1 MRSFLQ
7 SKLYYFSF
15 FIEMFISL
23 ILSIVLLILAGR
35 LAVDAVGM
43 TFSTE
48 SEEAF
53 TYLLENAMNIAVG
66 VELIKMLCKHSPMTV
81 VEVLMFAIARQMIV
95 AHASVWDTLIG
106 VVCIAI
112 LFATR
117 KYLFIAHDDVT
128 RVALRA
134 TQSVKMANALAKVHI
149 PASEGR
155 TLREVIEKH
164 LIEEGK
170 EKAVGTCVDFDN
182 FALCIASIHDDV
194 ITRVDILKTN

>member
-1 MRSFLQ
+1 MKSYLQ

-15 FIEMFISL
+15 FIEMFISM
-23 ILSIVLLILAGR
+23 ILLVVLLILAGR
-35 LAVDAVGM
+35 LAVDTVGM
-43 TFSTE
+43 TFTAE
-48 SEEAF
+48 SEDTF

-66 VELIKMLCKHSPMTV
+66 VELVKMLCKHSPMTV

-128 RVALRA
+128 RVTLRA

-149 PASEGR
+149 PLSEGK

-164 LIEEGK
+164 LMEDNK
-170 EKAVGTCVDFDN
+170 EKSIGTCVDFDN

>member
-1 MRSFLQ
+1 MKSYLQ

-23 ILSIVLLILAGR
+23 ILLVILLILAGR
-35 LAVDAVGM
+35 LAVDTVGM
-43 TFSTE
+43 TFTAE
-48 SEEAF
+48 SEDTF

-66 VELIKMLCKHSPMTV
+66 VELVKMLCKHSPMTV

-128 RVALRA
+128 RVTLRA

-149 PASEGR
+149 PLSEGK

-164 LIEEGK
+164 LMEDNR
-170 EKAVGTCVDFDN
+170 EKSIGTCVDFDN

>member
-1 MRSFLQ
+1 MRSYLQ

-23 ILSIVLLILAGR
+23 ILSVVLLILAGR
-35 LAVDAVGM
+35 LAVEAIGM
-43 TFSTE
+43 TFSFSDE
-48 SEEAF
+48 DVF

-81 VEVLMFAIARQMIV
+81 VEVLMFAIARHMIV
-95 AHASVWDTLIG
+95 AHASVWDTLVG
-106 VVCIAI
+106 VICIAI

-128 RVALRA
+128 RVTLRA

-149 PASEGR
+149 PPSDGK
-155 TLREVIEKH
+155 TLREVIESR
-164 LIEEGK
+164 IVEEGK
-170 EKAVGTCVDFDN
+170 EKAVGTCVDYDN
-182 FALCIASIHDDV
+182 FALCIASIHDDI

>member
-1 MRSFLQ
+1 
-7 SKLYYFSF
+7 
-15 FIEMFISL
+15 
-23 ILSIVLLILAGR
+23 
-35 LAVDAVGM
+35 
-43 TFSTE
+43 
-48 SEEAF
+48 
-53 TYLLENAMNIAVG
+53 
-66 VELIKMLCKHSPMTV
+66 
-81 VEVLMFAIARQMIV
+81 MFAIARQMIV

-128 RVALRA
+128 RVTLRA

-149 PASEGR
+149 PVSAGK
-155 TLREVIEKH
+155 TLRDVIEKH
-164 LIEEGK
+164 LQEEDK
-170 EKAVGTCVDFDN
+170 ELAVGTCVDYDN

>member
-1 MRSFLQ
+1 MKSYLQ

-23 ILSIVLLILAGR
+23 ILLVVLLILAGR
-35 LAVDAVGM
+35 LAVDTVGM
-43 TFSTE
+43 TFTAE
-48 SEEAF
+48 SEDTF

-66 VELIKMLCKHSPMTV
+66 VELVKMLCKHSPMTV

-128 RVALRA
+128 RVTLRA

-149 PASEGR
+149 PLSEGK

-164 LIEEGK
+164 LREDNK
-170 EKAVGTCVDFDN
+170 EKSIGTCVDFDN

>member
-1 MRSFLQ
+1 MRGYLQ

-35 LAVDAVGM
+35 LAVDAIGM
-43 TFSTE
+43 TFSAE
-48 SEEAF
+48 GEDVF

-128 RVALRA
+128 RVTLRA

-149 PASEGR
+149 PVSAGK
-155 TLREVIEKH
+155 TLRDVIEKH
-164 LIEEGK
+164 LQEEDK
-170 EKAVGTCVDFDN
+170 ELAVGTCVDYDN